1 MSEENSSG
9 LTPDTINTHLN
20 NVYPAL
26 AMLAGMQLEVFTAL
40 GDEVLSGPEIAD
52 RLNVKASKLEPLLYA
67 LVAAGLLTVET
78 GRFRNT
84 IEAGAFLVKGRP
96 RYLGSA
102 HQAYSDLWA
111 STLHTAASIRT
122 GVPQARHDFSTMS
135 HAELSAFVRGLD
147 AGAGAT
153 ARRLDKQYKMN
164 RFSHLLDAGG
174 GSGGLAIALCKLCP
188 ELRATVAELANVAPI
203 TRACVAESGLDA
215 RVDVVETDLVAA
227 TPPGRYDAVVLRS
240 VLQVL
245 SAQDAAAAL
254 GHAVQALNSR
264 GECFVVGRM
273 LDDSRLAPPE
283 AVAVNVMFLNVYE
296 DGQAY
301 TESEYR
307 AWFEQ
312 AGLDGNRRL
321 RLAGG
326 YSIMHGVKR

>member
-1 MSEENSSG
+1 MSEENSRG
-9 LTPDTINTHLN
+9 LAPTTINTHLN
-20 NVYPAL
+20 SVYPAL

-40 GDEVLSGPEIAD
+40 GDEALSAAEAAA
-52 RLNVKASKLEPLLYA
+52 RLDVKVSKLEPLLYA

-78 GRFRNT
+78 DRFLNT
-84 IEAGAFLVKGRP
+84 AEAREFLVKGRP

-122 GVPQARHDFSTMS
+122 GIPQARHDFSSMS
-135 HAELSAFVRGLD
+135 YADLSAFVRGLD

-153 ARRLDKQYKMN
+153 ARRLDKQFEMR
-164 RFSHLLDAGG
+164 RFSRLLDAGG

-188 ELRATVAELANVAPI
+188 DLHATVAELANVAPI
-203 TRACVAESGLDA
+203 TRECVAESGLET
-215 RVDVVETDLVAA
+215 RVDVIEADLVESAPA
-227 TPPGRYDAVVLRS
+227 GHYDAVVLRS

-245 SAQDAAAAL
+245 SAHDAAAAL
-254 GHAVQALNSR
+254 GNVVRALSPG

-273 LDDSRLAPPE
+273 LDDSRVAPLE

-307 AWFEQ
+307 AWFER
-312 AGLDGNRRL
+312 AGLVGNERL
-321 RLAGG
+321 PLAGG

>member
-1 MSEENSSG
+1 MTAEKSSR
-9 LTPDTINTHLN
+9 LAPDTINTHLN

-40 GDEVLSGPEIAD
+40 GDEDLAAVEAAT
-52 RLNVKASKLEPLLYA
+52 RLDVKVNKLEPLLYA
-67 LVAAGLLTVET
+67 LVTAGLLTVEN

-84 IEAGAFLVKGRP
+84 AEAGEFLVKGRP

-122 GVPQARHDFSTMS
+122 GVPQARHDFSRMS
-135 HAELSAFVRGLD
+135 FAELRAFVRGLD

-153 ARRLDKQYKMN
+153 ARRLDKQFDMR
-164 RFSHLLDAGG
+164 RFSRLLDAGG
-174 GSGGLAIALCKLCP
+174 GSGGLAIALCRLCP
-188 ELRATVAELANVAPI
+188 NLRATVAELTNVAPI
-203 TRACVAESGLDA
+203 TRECIAESGLDA
-215 RVDVVETDLVAA
+215 RLEVIEADLVTA
-227 TPPGRYDAVVLRS
+227 PPTGRYDAVVLRS

-245 SAQDAAAAL
+245 SASDALSAL
-254 GHAVQALNSR
+254 TNAVQALHAG

-273 LDDSRLAPPE
+273 LDDSRLAPIE

-307 AWFEQ
+307 TWFEQ
-312 AGLDGNRRL
+312 AGLTGNRRL
-321 RLAGG
+321 PLAGG